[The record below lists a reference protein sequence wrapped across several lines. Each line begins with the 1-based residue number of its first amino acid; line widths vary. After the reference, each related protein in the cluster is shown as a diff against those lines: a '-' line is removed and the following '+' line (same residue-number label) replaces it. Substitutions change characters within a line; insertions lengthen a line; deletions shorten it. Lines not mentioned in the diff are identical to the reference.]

1 MLKWKYTQIELNLWH
16 ISSKAW
22 YNHLI
27 FLFLVMRSEC
37 FKIIIFINEIQP
49 NSFFFI
55 NIIVW
60 YSKKKIL
67 EDYVSIRCLPIG
79 ELTALL
85 LDCDVATKIY
95 IFLIKKLIP
104 ILEYINPLIFE
115 KYMHLT
121 YIYLLIFNYRREI

>member
-1 MLKWKYTQIELNLWH
+1 MPKWKYTQIELNLWH

-27 FLFLVMRSEC
+27 FLFLVTRSEC

-49 NSFFFI
+49 NSFFFHKYYCLI
-55 NIIVW
+55 LQ
-60 YSKKKIL
+60 KKIL
-67 EDYVSIRCLPIG
+67 EDSVSIRCLPIG

>member
-22 YNHLI
+22 YNHLS

-49 NSFFFI
+49 NSFFFHKYYCLI
-55 NIIVW
+55 LQ
-60 YSKKKIL
+60 KKIL

-95 IFLIKKLIP
+95 IFKKKK
-104 ILEYINPLIFE
+104 INPHIRIYQSTNIWKIYAFDL
-115 KYMHLT
+115 
-121 YIYLLIFNYRREI
+121 YISTHIQL